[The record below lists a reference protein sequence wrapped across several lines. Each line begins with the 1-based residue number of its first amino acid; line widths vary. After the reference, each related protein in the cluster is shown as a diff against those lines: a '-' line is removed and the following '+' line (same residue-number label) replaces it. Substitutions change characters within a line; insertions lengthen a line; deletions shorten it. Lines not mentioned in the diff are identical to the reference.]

1 MEYFEK
7 ASFIYDDES
16 ENLIEFVCSN
26 SFGTEIEALH
36 IDKFLALDPQSL
48 NKREHV
54 VISIAERNIH
64 SFLECA
70 VAYSFSIGIL
80 PTNEQKEFIKSI
92 YASSDMQK
100 NLDIALQNN
109 PKSVDLIRA
118 NGDIVYSQGLVG
130 FVPLIG
136 KKLKQTRSST
146 FQALLY
152 AVKKF
157 FSIELQKFE
166 ITTANGKKVITAGSA
181 IVVLNHTSSI
191 LISKIFNIKH
201 SMRDGQ
207 ITLVIVSPF
216 SVLEYIK
223 LLASFF
229 MPQKESSVIPEPIG
243 YMKSKSFEIKASKS
257 KKIVF
262 QNNQRSSL
270 PAKLE
275 ILPNAI
281 KINASEEFWKN
292 NEQINAAKET
302 IKVTNLPDKNEAKK
316 YMGKHI
322 PFFSFASEERFKEL
336 FQILRID
343 AKLNHTFLSLMVLS
357 TILATFGLFANST
370 AVIIGAM
377 LVAPLMTPIVS
388 AAMGLLRADTAMI
401 QDSLFKIITGV
412 VLALG
417 ASSFMAFM
425 LPYSQ
430 ITPEMKMR
438 INPTLLDLGVAILSG
453 VIAAYAKSFKE
464 IIQNLAGVAIAVA
477 LVPPLAVAGIGL
489 GYGELTLFKGAF
501 LLFFTNLVGII
512 IAAVIT
518 FNVLGFS
525 SVVKSKKSVIF
536 IFLLLLGVSYPLYLS
551 YDRMLQKYQ
560 IAQTLKNHRFIVNN
574 KYVIIRDVNI
584 NFYEDMKAF
593 NMKIVVRE
601 AMNRADLEELKEDIE
616 RLFGDKLFIKTEVE
630 YIL

>member
-1 MEYFEK
+1 MDYFEK
-7 ASFIYDDES
+7 AYFLYDEDSQDLIELVVSNNFGTKIETLHIEDFFHLES
-16 ENLIEFVCSN
+16 EQLE
-26 SFGTEIEALH
+26 EI
-36 IDKFLALDPQSL
+36 
-48 NKREHV
+48 EHV
-54 VISIAERNIH
+54 VISIMEKYIH
-64 SFLECA
+64 SFLEYA
-70 VAYSFSIGIL
+70 IKYDFSIGIL
-80 PTNEQKEFIKSI
+80 PTLEQKEFIKSI
-92 YASSDMQK
+92 YASSDIEK
-100 NLDIALQNN
+100 NLDIALQRN
-109 PKSVDLIRA
+109 PKSIDLIRA
-118 NGDIVYSQGLVG
+118 NDELVYSQGIIG
-130 FVPLIG
+130 FVPFLS
-136 KKLKQTRSST
+136 KKLHQTRSST
-146 FQALLY
+146 LQALLY
-152 AVKKF
+152 AIKKF
-157 FSIELQKFE
+157 FSLELQKFE
-166 ITTANGKKVITAGSA
+166 ITTENKKVVTTAGSA
-181 IVVLNHTSSI
+181 VVVLNHTSSM

-207 ITLVIVSPF
+207 ITIVIVSPF

-229 MPQKESSVIPEPIG
+229 IPLKESSTIPEPIG

-257 KKIVF
+257 KKIIF
-262 QNNQRSSL
+262 QNNQRASL
-270 PAKLE
+270 PVKLE
-275 ILPNAI
+275 LIPNAI
-281 KINASEEFWKN
+281 KMNASEEFWKN
-292 NEQINAAKET
+292 NEQTNTTKET
-302 IKVTNLPDKNEAKK
+302 IKVSNLPDKNEAKK

-336 FQILRID
+336 FQILRTD
-343 AKLNHTFLSLMVLS
+343 AKVDHTFLSLMVLS
-357 TILATFGLFANST
+357 TILATLGLFANST

-388 AAMGLLRADTAMI
+388 AAMGLLRADSSMI
-401 QDSLFKIITGV
+401 QDSLFKIATGI

-417 ASSFMAFM
+417 ASSLMAYI

-453 VIAAYAKSFKE
+453 IIAAYAKSFKE

-489 GYGELTLFKGAF
+489 GYGEFTLFQGAF

-512 IAAVIT
+512 IAAVMT

-536 IFLLLLGVSYPLYLS
+536 IFILLLGVSYPLYLS
-551 YDRMLQKYQ
+551 YDQMLQKYE
-560 IAQTLKNHRFIVNN
+560 IAQTLKHHRFIVNN
-574 KYVIIRDVNI
+574 KYVIIRDVNV
-584 NFYEDMKAF
+584 NFYDDMKVL
-593 NMKIVVRE
+593 NLKIVVRE
-601 AMNRADLEELKEDIE
+601 AMSRGDLEELKHDIE